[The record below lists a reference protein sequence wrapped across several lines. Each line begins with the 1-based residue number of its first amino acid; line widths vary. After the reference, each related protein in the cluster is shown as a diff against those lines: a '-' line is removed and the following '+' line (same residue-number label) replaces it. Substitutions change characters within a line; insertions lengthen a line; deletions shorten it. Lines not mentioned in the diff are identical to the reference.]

1 MLIVIS
7 GPSGVGKTTVIDRL
21 LHHPEMG
28 PELKFSISATTRKPR
43 PGEIPD
49 VSYHFISTQEF
60 ERMVAED
67 AFIEWAHVHGNM
79 YGTPVRELHSAR
91 EQGRNL
97 LLEIDVQGAAALREK
112 FPDALMIF
120 LKVSEDMLRKRLL
133 GRPTALSPEE
143 LESEIALRMNN
154 AREELEQA
162 GHYNYVV
169 ENRDL
174 DVTVDE
180 IVSILI
186 KEKAR
191 PRNGG
196 AN

>member
-21 LHHPEMG
+21 LHHPEIG
-28 PELKFSISATTRKPR
+28 PELKFSTSATTRKPR
-43 PGEIPD
+43 PGEIAD

-67 AFIEWAHVHGNM
+67 AFIEWAFVHGNM
-79 YGTPVRELHSAR
+79 YGTPVRELHAAR
-91 EQGRNL
+91 EQGRDL

-112 FPDALMIF
+112 FPQALMIF
-120 LKVSEDMLRKRLL
+120 LKVSEDMLRKRLQ
-133 GRPTALSPEE
+133 GRPSALSPED
-143 LESEIALRMNN
+143 LEKEIALRMSN
-154 AREELEQA
+154 ARDELEQA
-162 GHYNYVV
+162 GHYDHIV

-180 IVSILI
+180 IVSII
-186 KEKAR
+186 RKEKAR
-191 PRNGG
+191 PRNG